1 MRPVN
6 TIFNPDSWLDV
17 LTILATTF
25 MVVALPLLIRQGQ
38 TLGKLDRSVSNGH
51 TRPLRMDVD
60 EVKATLN
67 EIRGDLHHLRTDI
80 HDVRSEIRQ
89 ERHDRLDLERRLK
102 P

>member
-1 MRPVN
+1 MN

-17 LTILATTF
+17 ATILATTF
-25 MVVALPLLIRQGQ
+25 MVVALPLLVKNHQ
-38 TLGKLDRSVSNGH
+38 TLGKLDKNVSNGH
-51 TRPLRMDVD
+51 TTPLRADLDDVR
-60 EVKATLN
+60 ATLN
-67 EIRGDLHHLRTDI
+67 DIRGDLHHLRTDL